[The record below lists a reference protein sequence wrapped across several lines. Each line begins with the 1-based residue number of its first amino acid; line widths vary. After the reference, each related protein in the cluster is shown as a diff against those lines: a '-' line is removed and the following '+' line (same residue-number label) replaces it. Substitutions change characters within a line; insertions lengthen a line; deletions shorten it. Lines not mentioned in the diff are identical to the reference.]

1 MGIRF
6 LSEPQPGIL
15 ESGHAPHRITYN
27 HPMSAEQEI
36 RRRIAENGPI
46 TFGEFMDVALYWPD
60 GGYYASSRNVEPL
73 RGEGPEQPQ
82 RIRVSEERVG
92 ASGDY
97 FTSPL
102 AHPAFG
108 ALIAVQLYQMWQI
121 LDSPSVFTVLEPGAG
136 DGLLC
141 RDVLDYAGQISRDFR
156 DSLRY
161 ICIDRGAAAG
171 HEQGLDGAHRI
182 VASNMPVRAVVG
194 CVLSNE
200 LLDAFPVRQVVMLP
214 EGLREVYVDQVG
226 GLLIA
231 CTDYTFDVGPVARL
245 MALEFVPAEGQTL
258 EVNVQLASWTDR
270 VSRAL
275 ERGFVLTIDYG
286 RSAEELYSAEERFR
300 GTLTTYYR
308 HVQTDS
314 PLERIGR
321 QDITSQVDFTSVI
334 RLGERAGLDFL
345 DITDQRSFLGSLGI
359 REMLERLQ
367 SAVPDRM
374 QYAANRRG
382 MQELVSPDGLGDFKV
397 LAQGKNVGE
406 PRLWGFEAS
415 NEARQLIAGLLTPT
429 LTERHLDLRR
439 GLGPS
444 LNG

>member
-1 MGIRF
+1 
-6 LSEPQPGIL
+6 
-15 ESGHAPHRITYN
+15 
-27 HPMSAEQEI
+27 MSAEEEI

-46 TFGEFMDVALYWPD
+46 TFGEFMEVALYWPD
-60 GGYYASSRNVEPL
+60 GGYYAS
-73 RGEGPEQPQ
+73 G
-82 RIRVSEERVG
+82 ERVG

-108 ALIAVQLYQMWQI
+108 ALVAVQLYQMWRI
-121 LDSPSVFTVLEPGAG
+121 LDCPGVFTVLEPGAG

-141 RDVLDYAGQISRDFR
+141 RDVLDHAGQISRDFR

-161 ICIDRGAAAG
+161 VCIDRGDAAG
-171 HEQGLDGAHRI
+171 YEQGLDGAHRI
-182 VASNMPVRAVVG
+182 VADTLPVRGVVG

-200 LLDAFPVRQVVMLP
+200 LLDAFPVRQVVMEP

-226 GLLIA
+226 DILIA
-231 CTDYTFDVGPVARL
+231 CTGYTFDVGPVTRL

-258 EVNVQLASWTDR
+258 EINVQLASWTDR

-286 RSAEELYSAEERFR
+286 RSASELYSPEERFR
-300 GTLTTYYR
+300 GTLTTFYR

-314 PLERIGR
+314 PLERIGQ
-321 QDITSQVDFTSVI
+321 QDITTQVDFTSVI

-345 DITDQRSFLGSLGI
+345 DITDQRSFLGNLGLGD
-359 REMLERLQ
+359 MLERLQ

-374 QYAANRRG
+374 KYADNRRG
-382 MQELVSPDGLGDFKV
+382 MQELVTPDGLGDFKA
-397 LAQGKNVGE
+397 LAQGKNVGN
-406 PRLWGFEAS
+406 PSLWGFEPS
-415 NEARQLIAGLLTPT
+415 DEARKLVAGLPTPV
-429 LTERHLDLRR
+429 LTEQHLNLRR
-439 GLGPS
+439 GLSPGWR
-444 LNG
+444 G